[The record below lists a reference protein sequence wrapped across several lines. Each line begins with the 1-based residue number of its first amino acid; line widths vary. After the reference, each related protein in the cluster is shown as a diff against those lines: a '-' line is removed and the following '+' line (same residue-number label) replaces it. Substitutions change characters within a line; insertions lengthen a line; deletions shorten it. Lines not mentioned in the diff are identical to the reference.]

1 MEYEIIRSS
10 RRTIAI
16 QITPDGR
23 VMVRSPRH
31 MSRNSVDEF
40 VRSKQ
45 VWIEKHL
52 AIRQTRPAPPPLT
65 REQLQTLAEE
75 ALAFIPDRAAYYA
88 PLVGVSYGQIT
99 IRAQRSRWGSCSSK
113 GNLNFN
119 CLLMLVPAH
128 VLDYVVVHELCHLRE
143 LNHSPRFWAEVERIL
158 PDYKVSRTWLKEHG
172 DSLIGMLPSK

>member
-16 QITPDGR
+16 QITPAGR
-23 VMVRSPRH
+23 VIVRSPRH

-88 PLVGVSYGQIT
+88 PLVGASYGRIT

>member
-1 MEYEIIRSS
+1 MEYKIIRSS

-23 VMVRSPRH
+23 VFVRSPRH

-88 PLVGVSYGQIT
+88 PLVGVSYGRIT

>member
-23 VMVRSPRH
+23 VIVRSPRH

-88 PLVGVSYGQIT
+88 PLVGASYGRIT

-158 PDYKVSRTWLKEHG
+158 PDYKVIRTWLKEHG

>member
-52 AIRQTRPAPPPLT
+52 AIRQTRTAPPPLT
-65 REQLQTLAEE
+65 REQLKTLAEE
-75 ALAFIPDRAAYYA
+75 ALAFIQDRAAYYA
-88 PLVGVSYGQIT
+88 PLVGASYGRIT

>member
-16 QITPDGR
+16 QIAPDGR
-23 VMVRSPRH
+23 VIVRSPRH

-88 PLVGVSYGQIT
+88 PLVGASYGRIT